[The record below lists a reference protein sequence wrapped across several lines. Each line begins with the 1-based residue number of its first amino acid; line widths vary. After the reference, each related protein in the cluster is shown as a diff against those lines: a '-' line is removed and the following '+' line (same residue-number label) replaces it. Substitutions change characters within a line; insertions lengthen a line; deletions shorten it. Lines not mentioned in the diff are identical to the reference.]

1 LKFKEG
7 ETERMTGNEIGM
19 VRRMD
24 DLGRVVIPK
33 EVRKSFHMGKNEP
46 LEIFVD
52 GNDTIVLRKYH
63 SLPNME
69 ALAQEYA
76 ETLYKTFDQV
86 VLVDDSRNIIAV
98 AGLSKREYLNKP
110 IPEELLLSGV
120 SGLADFSPVE
130 GFPFSQVIVE
140 ELPFP
145 DGRKGRFLM
154 LAKNRGDL
162 GAAESKTVQAATQ
175 FLGRWL
181 NKSAAK

>member
-1 LKFKEG
+1 
-7 ETERMTGNEIGM
+7 MTGNEIGM

-24 DLGRVVIPK
+24 ELGRVVIPK
-33 EVRKSFHMGKNEP
+33 EVRKSFHIGKNEP

-63 SLPNME
+63 SQPNME

-76 ETLYKTFDQV
+76 ETLYKTFNQV

-98 AGLSKREYLNKP
+98 AGLPKREYLNKP
-110 IPEELLLSGV
+110 IPDELLLAGM
-120 SGLADFSPVE
+120 SGLVDIAPVE
-130 GFPFSQVIVE
+130 GFPYSQAIVE
-140 ELPFP
+140 EVAIP
-145 DGRKGRFLM
+145 GGVKGRFIM

-162 GAAESKTVQAATQ
+162 GAAESKTVQTATQ

-181 NKSAAK
+181 EKKSK